1 MNAAQREFV
10 RRTIRNLLLIALLV
24 MAFSVLYKWMPVD
37 WVSNHREGVPSV
49 AFVLF
54 VIAAGFA
61 QHGKRIQT
69 RAERHAAFNELMDE
83 YPFLKVFYVVYAIA
97 IVIGLFFMLRK
108 HIYLVDILDKT
119 GFLGLAGP
127 ILLLMVPV
135 GIAKFLRS
143 YEEARWAD
151 RER

>member
-10 RRTIRNLLLIALLV
+10 RRTIRNLSLIALL
-24 MAFSVLYKWMPVD
+24 AIIFSVVYEWMLLD
-37 WVSNHREGVPSV
+37 WVSSHREGASSV
-49 AFVLF
+49 ALVLF
-54 VIAAGFA
+54 VIAAGLA
-61 QHGKRIQT
+61 RHSKRIPTSAQ
-69 RAERHAAFNELMDE
+69 RHAAFNEVMDD
-83 YPFLKVFYVVYAIA
+83 YPFLKMFYVVYAIA
-97 IVIGLFFMLRK
+97 IVIGLFFMLLK

-119 GFLGLAGP
+119 GFFGLAGP

-143 YEEARWAD
+143 YEEAGWAD